1 MNADRARTPRRP
13 LHFAWLKLVTSLTL
27 LAALLWALDRH
38 ALPLSLSGLRLE
50 FLALAVVFTTL
61 QFFVLSARW
70 AVFANELGV
79 RLGYR
84 RALGEYYLS
93 SLLNQVLPF
102 GVLGDALR
110 VLRHAERVHAG
121 SFSPLS
127 TPRVLL
133 AAALDRISGQA
144 IIVGAALASAPELAR
159 GISRFAGASEHA
171 AAFGIAALLVT
182 AAALAVAFRRRLSPA
197 RELSRDGLR
206 ALFSIRSLALHVPL
220 SCVMLGLSGVQF
232 WASARALGFELPLE
246 AAALI
251 VPPVL
256 LAAALPAFFSGWGV
270 REAAA
275 AALYH
280 LAGLRAAEGV
290 AVSVVFGLVSLVSS
304 LPGLP
309 VLWAA
314 RWSLELKKS
323 N

>member
-1 MNADRARTPRRP
+1 VPRRP
-13 LHFAWLKLVTSLTL
+13 LHFAWLKLVTSLAL
-27 LAALLWALDRH
+27 LAVLLWVLDRH
-38 ALPLSLSGLRLE
+38 ALSVSLGRLRLE
-50 FLALAVVFTTL
+50 FLALAVVVTTL

-70 AVFANELGV
+70 AVFANQLGV

-84 RALGEYYLS
+84 RAIGEYYLS

-110 VLRHAERVHAG
+110 VLRHTERVHAG

-144 IIVGAALASAPELAR
+144 IIVGAALASAPEIAR
-159 GISRFAGASEHA
+159 GASRLAGASEHA
-171 AAFGIAALLVT
+171 TAFGIAVLLVT
-182 AAALAVAFRRRLSPA
+182 AAVLAFSFRRRLSPA
-197 RELSRDGLR
+197 RELARDGLR
-206 ALFSIRSLALHVPL
+206 ALFSIRSLARHVPL
-220 SCVMLGLSGVQF
+220 SCAMLGLSGVQF
-232 WASARALGFELPLE
+232 WASARALGFELSLE

-280 LAGLRAAEGV
+280 LAGLRAGEGV

-314 RWSLELKKS
+314 RWSLDLEKS
-323 N
+323 NQSEDL

>member
-1 MNADRARTPRRP
+1 
-13 LHFAWLKLVTSLTL
+13 LHFARLKLLASLAL
-27 LAALLWALDRH
+27 LAVLLWVLERQALPLRLAALH
-38 ALPLSLSGLRLE
+38 LE
-50 FLALAVVFTTL
+50 FVALAVVATTA

-70 AVFANELGV
+70 ATFASELGV

-110 VLRHAERVHAG
+110 VLRHSERVHAKP
-121 SFSPLS
+121 SPPHS

-133 AAALDRISGQA
+133 AAALDRVSGQA
-144 IIVGAALASAPELAR
+144 VIVAATLASAPELAR
-159 GISRFAGASEHA
+159 GLSKFVASESVVPLS
-171 AAFGIAALLVT
+171 IAALVAGGAVLVT
-182 AAALAVAFRRRLSPA
+182 YFRRLLSPA
-197 RELSRDGLR
+197 RELARDGLR
-206 ALFSIRSLALHVPL
+206 ALFSIRSLARHVSL
-220 SCVMLGLSGVQF
+220 SWVMLGLSGVQF

-256 LAAALPAFFSGWGV
+256 LAAALPGFFSGWGV

-280 LAGLRAAEGV
+280 LAGMRAVDGV
-290 AVSVVFGLVSLVSS
+290 AASVLFGLVSLVSS
-304 LPGLP
+304 LPGLV

-314 RWSLELKKS
+314 RWSLEVKKM